1 MRLFIGVLNKM
12 KKLVKVL
19 SAFSLAALIL
29 GFVVSLVE
37 KTVFLKRYDRTCI
50 HKPYGVYE
58 KYFKRPMDF
67 ALSLMS
73 IILLSPVLLVTGI
86 LVRLKLGS
94 PIIFKQLRPG
104 KNERIFEMYKFR
116 SMTDERDMEGKLLP
130 DEIRLTA
137 FGRKLRD
144 TSLDELPEL
153 FNILKGDMSI
163 VGPRP
168 QLVRDMVFM
177 TTEQR
182 KRHYVKQGLTGLAQV
197 NGRNGISW
205 EDKLDFDIQY
215 IRKITLWGDFII
227 LLRTVKNV
235 FRREGIHTD
244 GMATA
249 EDYGDYLLRKG
260 RINEKE
266 YAVGQLE
273 AQKIIEQGS
282 SS

>member
-1 MRLFIGVLNKM
+1 LRLFIGVLNKM

-19 SAFSLAALIL
+19 SVFSLAALIL

-73 IILLSPVLLVTGI
+73 IILFFPVLLVTGI